1 MINILVTNH
10 IYDNKCYLYL
20 PKINIGKVYSP
31 QMYEVVKNCLNNL
44 GTHRNYYKNSILKFL
59 KHNNHS
65 DFETETLSS
74 LSQASTSHCNLSLQF
89 NFKMLMISLGIV
101 VLNDLLLGFGLIT
114 LLFNSII
121 FIVPFLFFLIFI
133 YTNISLH
140 LFIYLPINRLKI
152 D

>member
-1 MINILVTNH
+1 
-10 IYDNKCYLYL
+10 
-20 PKINIGKVYSP
+20 
-31 QMYEVVKNCLNNL
+31 
-44 GTHRNYYKNSILKFL
+44 
-59 KHNNHS
+59 
-65 DFETETLSS
+65 
-74 LSQASTSHCNLSLQF
+74 
-89 NFKMLMISLGIV
+89 MISLGIV